1 MRHLRVLAVGVGIC
15 IAIGVIACGN
25 GVPSPSTSS
34 GPPVGMAG
42 AALGAATVTIQATDS
57 NVFTPAKMTAHVG
70 DIIEWSN
77 TGSVLHTVTFT
88 DHSELNDDT
97 LAGGGVWQVKFT
109 VAGTYPYICTI
120 HQPDMK
126 GTITVT

>member
-25 GVPSPSTSS
+25 GVPPTTSS

-42 AALGAATVTIQATDS
+42 GNLGAAKVMIQAIDS
-57 NVFTPAKMTAHVG
+57 NVFTPATTTAHVG
-70 DIIEWSN
+70 DIIEWMN

-88 DHSELNDDT
+88 DHPELNDDT
-97 LAGGGVWQVKFT
+97 LQGGGVWQVKFT

>member
-42 AALGAATVTIQATDS
+42 ATLGAATVTIQATDS
-57 NVFTPAKMTAHVG
+57 NLFTPAKMTAHVG

>member
-1 MRHLRVLAVGVGIC
+1 LAVGVGIC

-42 AALGAATVTIQATDS
+42 ATLGAATVTIQATDS
-57 NVFTPAKMTAHVG
+57 NVFTPATTTAHVG
-70 DIIEWSN
+70 DIIEWMN

-88 DHSELNDDT
+88 DHPELNDDT
-97 LAGGGVWQVKFT
+97 LAGGGMWQVKFT

>member
-42 AALGAATVTIQATDS
+42 ANLGTATVMVQATDA
-57 NVFTPAKMTAHVG
+57 NLFVPATVSAHVG
-70 DIIEWSN
+70 DIIAWMN
-77 TGSVLHTVTFT
+77 TGSVLHTVTFN
-88 DHSELNDDT
+88 DHPELNDDT
-97 LAGGGVWQVKFT
+97 LQGGGVWQVKFT
-109 VAGTYPYICTI
+109 VAGAYPYICTI
-120 HQPDMK
+120 HQPNMK